1 MPAKLAGVSIVGQ
14 KKTLNER
21 GWESPIFIP
30 KHATND
36 LNVSQDSQDLEGGF
50 HQWENDPWERNLES
64 SEPLEGTSES
74 RVAEIS
80 RDPAMPSVQRRKLD
94 PLPKM
99 QRHLEAIRTK
109 KKRKS
114 KGKGKVE
121 TH

>member
-1 MPAKLAGVSIVGQ
+1 MGQ
-14 KKTLNER
+14 KNPLNER